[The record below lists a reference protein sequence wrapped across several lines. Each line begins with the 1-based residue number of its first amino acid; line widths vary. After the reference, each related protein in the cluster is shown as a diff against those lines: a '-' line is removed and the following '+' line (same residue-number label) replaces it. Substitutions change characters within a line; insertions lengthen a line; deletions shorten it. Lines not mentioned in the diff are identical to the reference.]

1 MPARSLF
8 ARFAAAVLL
17 AAGPLSGCVQVKMQ
31 PRVALPSREQVRAL
45 EPVAV
50 RQIRLQRALD
60 SAVEGFGGTVGVY
73 VRHLGTGETAAVHAD
88 TLFPTA
94 SMVKV
99 PIMVG
104 VFEAI
109 EAGRLRYDQPL
120 LYRTSML
127 YEGEDIVG
135 LFRDSVS
142 IPLSEVQML
151 SITTSDNTAS
161 LWLQG
166 LVGGEAINAAMA
178 RLGLANTRVNSR
190 TPGREADRGR
200 FGWGQTTPREM
211 ATLLTRIREGRAVTP
226 GADEEMYRILTRIYW
241 NDEALSSLP
250 PWVQVASKQGAVN
263 RSRSEVLLVNAPHG
277 DYVVCIITKNQ
288 ADESW
293 TPENEGYR
301 LLRRVSSL
309 AWQHFEPDARWT
321 PPSGTRY

>member
-1 MPARSLF
+1 MPAPPSVAFL
-8 ARFAAAVLL
+8 AAVLFAVVPL
-17 AAGPLSGCVQVKMQ
+17 AGCVQVKMQ
-31 PRVALPSREQVRAL
+31 PRVSLPSREQVRAL

-50 RQIRLQRALD
+50 RQIRLQRSVDA
-60 SAVEGFGGTVGVY
+60 AVRGFGGTAGVY
-73 VRHLGTGETAAVHAD
+73 IRHLGTGETAAVNAD

-94 SMVKV
+94 SMIKV

-120 LYRTSML
+120 LYRSSML

-142 IPLSEVQML
+142 LPLSQVQML

-166 LVGGEAINAAMA
+166 LVGGDGINAAMA
-178 RLGLANTRVNSR
+178 RLGLPNTRVNSR
-190 TPGREADRGR
+190 TPGREADRQR

-211 ATLLTRIREGRAVTP
+211 AALLVRIRESRAVSP

-241 NDEALSSLP
+241 NDEALSALP

-277 DYVVCIITKNQ
+277 DYVVCVVTKNQ
-288 ADESW
+288 TDESW

-301 LLRRVSSL
+301 LLRRVSAL

>member
-1 MPARSLF
+1 MRPLPRVPPSRVLLPVL
-8 ARFAAAVLL
+8 AAAALL
-17 AAGPLSGCVQVKMQ
+17 AGCVSVS
-31 PRVALPSREQVRAL
+31 PRIALPTREQVRAL

-50 RQIRLQRALD
+50 RELRLRRALD
-60 SAVEGFGGTVGVY
+60 GVIDGFGGTVGVY
-73 VRHLGTGETAAVHAD
+73 IRHLGTGETASVNAD

-104 VFEAI
+104 VFEGI

-142 IPLSEVQML
+142 LPLSEVQML

-166 LVGGEAINAAMA
+166 IVGGEAINAAMA
-178 RLGLANTRVNSR
+178 RLGLQNTRVNSR
-190 TPGREADRGR
+190 TPGREAERGR

-211 ATLLTRIREGRAVTP
+211 ATLVAAIREGRAVSP

-277 DYVVCIITKNQ
+277 DYVVCVITKNQ
-288 ADESW
+288 TDESW

-301 LLRRVSSL
+301 LLRRVSAL
-309 AWQHFEPDARWT
+309 AWQHFEPDSRWA
-321 PPSGTRY
+321 PPPGTRY